1 MLEQMKE
8 LLRTMLKDEELFD
21 LMAKVNMMYFE
32 ALMNQGFRR
41 EEAVE
46 ICARQ
51 GTSGN

>member
-8 LLRTMLKDEELFD
+8 LLRTMLKDKELFD
-21 LMAKVNMMYFE
+21 LMAKVNRTYFE
-32 ALMNQGFRR
+32 ALIKQGFSQA
-41 EEAVE
+41 EAVE